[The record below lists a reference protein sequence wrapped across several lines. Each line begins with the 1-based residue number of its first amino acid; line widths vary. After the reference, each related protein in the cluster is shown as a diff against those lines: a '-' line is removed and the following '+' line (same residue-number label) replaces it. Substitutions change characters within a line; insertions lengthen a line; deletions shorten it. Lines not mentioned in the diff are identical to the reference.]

1 MTDPEVDG
9 RALPGPAATTRAGT
23 ARRVAAVVIS
33 VPARAAV
40 LLLRAYQLVISPML
54 GPRCRYAPSCS
65 SYAVQAITTRGLV
78 VGSALAAWRVLR
90 CNPWSPGGY
99 DPVPARAGD
108 RTDLTRTW

>member
-1 MTDPEVDG
+1 MTAPSPVT
-9 RALPGPAATTRAGT
+9 RALTTR
-23 ARRVAAVVIS
+23 RVVAIALT
-33 VPARAAV
+33 VPARLAV
-40 LLLRAYQLVISPML
+40 LVLRAYQLVISPML

-65 SYAVQAITTRGLV
+65 SYAVQAITARGLV

-90 CNPWSPGGY
+90 CNPWSLGGY

>member
-1 MTDPEVDG
+1 MVAI
-9 RALPGPAATTRAGT
+9 ALT
-23 ARRVAAVVIS
+23 
-33 VPARAAV
+33 VPARLAV
-40 LLLRAYQLVISPML
+40 LVLRAYQLVISPML

-65 SYAVQAITTRGLV
+65 SYAVQAITARGLV

-90 CNPWSPGGY
+90 CNPWSLGGY